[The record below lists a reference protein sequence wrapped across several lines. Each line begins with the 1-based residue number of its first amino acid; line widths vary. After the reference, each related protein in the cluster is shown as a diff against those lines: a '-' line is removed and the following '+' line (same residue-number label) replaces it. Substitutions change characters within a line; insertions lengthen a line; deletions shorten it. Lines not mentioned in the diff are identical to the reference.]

1 MYLLGA
7 AFFFCV
13 VTIYGVLFIVGLIAV
28 SSESFHDRKKKLV
41 LKNLEALHRQRQTTE
56 IRV

>member
-13 VTIYGVLFIVGLIAV
+13 VTIYGVLFMVGLIAV
-28 SSESFHDRKKKLV
+28 SSESFHDRKK
-41 LKNLEALHRQRQTTE
+41 NLYLRTWRPYIGNGRQQR
-56 IRV
+56 

>member
-13 VTIYGVLFIVGLIAV
+13 VTIYGVLFMVGLIAL
-28 SSESFHDRKKKLV
+28 SSESFHDRKKK
-41 LKNLEALHRQRQTTE
+41 TCT
-56 IRV
+56 

>member
-7 AFFFCV
+7 AFFFLCRHHLWS
-13 VTIYGVLFIVGLIAV
+13 LFMVGLIAV